1 MVTTEADQRAAVV
14 DEDGVPL
21 PIVTARWRLA
31 ALMLCALASPA
42 YAVTASC
49 YGNENHQIRTA
60 QGYPYNPWLLTAAH
74 KTLPFGTKLR
84 IGYHGRSVVV
94 RINDRGPYVHGR
106 DLDLS
111 LGACRVL
118 GLSLGNVSM
127 ERRLK

>member
-1 MVTTEADQRAAVV
+1 MR
-14 DEDGVPL
+14 PF
-21 PIVTARWRLA
+21 LA

-127 ERRLK
+127 ERLK